1 MPYNP
6 YGVSGSIVHAPRKIL
21 KNTRFTSV
29 AKGKRFG
36 SVTIRDT
43 NGNILAV
50 VDASPAVKLARKL
63 GVKSPKVATAKPLTE
78 LELRSIALAER
89 KEQFSKSLTNIHAL
103 AN

>member
-1 MPYNP
+1 MTYNP
-6 YGVSGSIVHAPRKIL
+6 YGVGGSIVHAPRTHL

-29 AKGKRFG
+29 ARGKRFG
-36 SVTIRDT
+36 SVTIRDMS
-43 NGNILAV
+43 GNILAV